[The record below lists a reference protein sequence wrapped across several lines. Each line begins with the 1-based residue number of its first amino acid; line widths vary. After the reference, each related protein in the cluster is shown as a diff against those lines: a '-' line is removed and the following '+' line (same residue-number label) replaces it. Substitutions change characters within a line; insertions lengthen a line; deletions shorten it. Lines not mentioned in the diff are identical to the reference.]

1 MKKNLLAFLLCIVGL
16 HGAYATDFSASY
28 VSETDT
34 AEHITLIQ
42 YLKVDPYNPTEND
55 EIFLRSHLMTNSSYK
70 QQIRFIRDTIL
81 INGSFSI
88 LANSE
93 MKYTVITDSL
103 GKLPAGRYFVEHHVE
118 MLGDMNE
125 VVQEMTKNLQFSV
138 EKFGVQVVDTN
149 LLDTGTVVT
158 PVIPSKP
165 TVYVPTIHEGD
176 NVTEYPHN
184 PAVDEM
190 LSSVKPAQQEFT
202 MTIEGD
208 YLRIKGLLFAR
219 GYDKHY
225 IHCQIIGDS
234 VHLQRFD
241 MDPESTD
248 MLPHYVDIRI
258 PGFTEDYY
266 HVTLAEQNDVPLYK
280 QYMVMS
286 RRVKR
291 EAIQKNSE
299 FSITG
304 TKWYSNINYGN
315 FLSGEYGNTTIC
327 YSIGE
332 DTIYNGEIWKSFHV
346 DGEYYGAI
354 REQDGQLWIYPS
366 KENQFGL
373 RRNVPTLLYDFTLQ
387 VGDVIYT
394 HDFYPGYIKEF
405 SPEEFDEYSLY
416 PITVKDVFEMNGRK
430 VINLEHGI
438 QWIEGIG
445 DIDSPFLSGWRPVA
459 SDGSYANEQLYQ
471 VVCNGQ
477 TIYFNGEF
485 ANSQSTPWMKEGMT
499 WTQNWGY
506 SDTSDGQFRQI
517 MLKEEVRPGTFNFD
531 WTESWYNTPYKKL
544 QEFNGKVYAY
554 DDYYHRFD
562 LCYDFTLQEGDK
574 VNLLASYNFED
585 PTRFSFPILSYDTCI
600 VAKVDSVEIDGTMR
614 KRLTLTG
621 DREDVW
627 VEGIG
632 SLSRVFPID
641 GFDNIAYSV
650 VYNPSRITCLSNNE
664 ESIYLH
670 PNFVDCTTVNNVPS
684 FTKENTHILINAS
697 SLLCTSPNATKLE
710 VYTMDA
716 VKVGEANFANGE
728 AKVKVDKTPATYLY
742 IVTYPNGSRE
752 SGKVMVK

>member
-1 MKKNLLAFLLCIVGL
+1 MKKKLLALLLCIIGM
-16 HGAYATDFSASY
+16 HGAYATDVYSIL
-28 VSETDT
+28 VSEIDT
-34 AEHITLIQ
+34 ME
-42 YLKVDPYNPTEND
+42 YVNP
-55 EIFLRSHLMTNSSYK
+55 K
-70 QQIRFIRDTIL
+70 DTTV
-81 INGSFSI
+81 
-88 LANSE
+88 
-93 MKYTVITDSL
+93 YT
-103 GKLPAGRYFVEHHVE
+103 PP
-118 MLGDMNE
+118 
-125 VVQEMTKNLQFSV
+125 
-138 EKFGVQVVDTN
+138 VDTTYYEPV
-149 LLDTGTVVT
+149 DTGHIVT
-158 PVIPSKP
+158 PVVPSKP
-165 TVYVPTIHEGD
+165 TVYVPTIREGD

-208 YLRIKGLLFAR
+208 YLRIKGTLFAR

-234 VHLQRFD
+234 VHLQRYD

-248 MLPHYVDIRI
+248 MILHNVDIRI
-258 PGFTEDYY
+258 PGFTEEHYR
-266 HVTLAEQNDVPLYK
+266 VTLAEQYDVPLYK

-286 RRVKR
+286 KGVER
-291 EAIQKNSE
+291 EATQKITE

-304 TKWYSNINYGN
+304 TKWYSNSHYENFMFGN
-315 FLSGEYGNTTIC
+315 SKYSNTTVC

-332 DTIYNGEIWKSFHV
+332 DTICNGEVWKSFYV
-346 DGEYYGAI
+346 DEEYFGAI
-354 REQDGQLWIYPS
+354 REQDGQVWYFPN
-366 KENQFGL
+366 ENNHYGL
-373 RRNVPTLLYDFTLQ
+373 KKDVPTLLYDFSLE
-387 VGDVIYT
+387 VGDAIYYSAY
-394 HDFYPGYIKEF
+394 YPGYIKEF
-405 SPEEFDEYSLY
+405 SPEEFDEDFLY
-416 PITVKDVFEMNGRK
+416 PITVKEVYEMHGRK
-430 VINLEHGI
+430 VIEFDDCGI

-445 DIDSPFLSGWRPVA
+445 DIKYPFFSAWNVFPL
-459 SDGSYANEQLYQ
+459 DGTSIDEQLYQ
-471 VVCNGQ
+471 VVTNGQ

-485 ANSQSTPWMKEGMT
+485 ANSQSTPWMKGGMT

-585 PTRFSFPILSYDTCI
+585 PTRFSFPILRYDTCI

-641 GFDNIAYSV
+641 GFDNVAYSV

-670 PNFVDCTTVNNVPS
+670 PGFADCTTPQVDNVPS
-684 FTKENTHILINAS
+684 FTKEYTHIQVNGS
-697 SLLCTSPNATKLE
+697 SLLCTSPTATKLE

-716 VKVGEANFANGE
+716 IKVGESAFANGE
-728 AKVKVDKTPATYLY
+728 AIVKVNKTPAIYLY
-742 IVTYPNGSRE
+742 IVTYPDGHRE
-752 SGKVMVK
+752 SGKVTKATFEPKF

>member
-1 MKKNLLAFLLCIVGL
+1 MKKNLLAILLCIVGL

-234 VHLQRFD
+234 VHLERFD

-258 PGFTEDYY
+258 SGFTEDYY

-286 RRVKR
+286 KKVKR
-291 EAIQKNSE
+291 D
-299 FSITG
+299 F
-304 TKWYSNINYGN
+304 SNIET
-315 FLSGEYGNTTIC
+315 L
-327 YSIGE
+327 
-332 DTIYNGEIWKSFHV
+332 
-346 DGEYYGAI
+346 
-354 REQDGQLWIYPS
+354 S
-366 KENQFGL
+366 KESL
-373 RRNVPTLLYDFTLQ
+373 
-387 VGDVIYT
+387 
-394 HDFYPGYIKEF
+394 HIK
-405 SPEEFDEYSLY
+405 
-416 PITVKDVFEMNGRK
+416 
-430 VINLEHGI
+430 
-438 QWIEGIG
+438 
-445 DIDSPFLSGWRPVA
+445 A
-459 SDGSYANEQLYQ
+459 
-471 VVCNGQ
+471 
-477 TIYFNGEF
+477 
-485 ANSQSTPWMKEGMT
+485 
-499 WTQNWGY
+499 
-506 SDTSDGQFRQI
+506 
-517 MLKEEVRPGTFNFD
+517 
-531 WTESWYNTPYKKL
+531 
-544 QEFNGKVYAY
+544 
-554 DDYYHRFD
+554 
-562 LCYDFTLQEGDK
+562 
-574 VNLLASYNFED
+574 
-585 PTRFSFPILSYDTCI
+585 
-600 VAKVDSVEIDGTMR
+600 
-614 KRLTLTG
+614 
-621 DREDVW
+621 
-627 VEGIG
+627 IG
-632 SLSRVFPID
+632 S
-641 GFDNIAYSV
+641 
-650 VYNPSRITCLSNNE
+650 T
-664 ESIYLH
+664 
-670 PNFVDCTTVNNVPS
+670 
-684 FTKENTHILINAS
+684 
-697 SLLCTSPNATKLE
+697 LLCTSPNATKLE

-716 VKVGEANFANGE
+716 VKLGEANFANGE
-728 AKVKVDKTPATYLY
+728 ATVKVDKIPATYLY

-752 SGKVMVK
+752 SGKAMVK

>member
-1 MKKNLLAFLLCIVGL
+1 MKGTSFK
-16 HGAYATDFSASY
+16 
-28 VSETDT
+28 
-34 AEHITLIQ
+34 ITLMFLTFILLGITVGNAQTYERTFSFEFAKEDITIAKGGEGYYVRPNKIEILWSYLDEDSQKPALPYIIYDILLPDNYKVKSFNHSVENEMWYDGEYTLNVAPQPAPMDEENVNEEVKNSLYPLITYPTDVIYHKEWIQ
-42 YLKVDPYNPTEND
+42 SGYKAARFLINPFTYHANTQKLGMATSVSLNITIEPVDEDEKIEGPKYPESIKSQVYNPEDIDMGTENW
-55 EIFLRSHLMTNSSYK
+55 T
-70 QQIRFIRDTIL
+70 
-81 INGSFSI
+81 
-88 LANSE
+88 
-93 MKYTVITDSL
+93 
-103 GKLPAGRYFVEHHVE
+103 
-118 MLGDMNE
+118 
-125 VVQEMTKNLQFSV
+125 
-138 EKFGVQVVDTN
+138 
-149 LLDTGTVVT
+149 
-158 PVIPSKP
+158 
-165 TVYVPTIHEGD
+165 
-176 NVTEYPHN
+176 
-184 PAVDEM
+184 
-190 LSSVKPAQQEFT
+190 
-202 MTIEGD
+202 
-208 YLRIKGLLFAR
+208 
-219 GYDKHY
+219 
-225 IHCQIIGDS
+225 
-234 VHLQRFD
+234 
-241 MDPESTD
+241 
-248 MLPHYVDIRI
+248 
-258 PGFTEDYY
+258 
-266 HVTLAEQNDVPLYK
+266 
-280 QYMVMS
+280 
-286 RRVKR
+286 
-291 EAIQKNSE
+291 AISNSE

-304 TKWYSNINYGN
+304 TKWYSNVNYGN
-315 FLSGEYGNTTIC
+315 FLSEEYGNTTIC

-373 RRNVPTLLYDFTLQ
+373 RRNVPTLLYDFSLQ

-416 PITVKDVFEMNGRK
+416 PITVKDVYEMHGRK

-445 DIDSPFLSGWRPVA
+445 DIKYPFVSGWRSVA

-562 LCYDFTLQEGDK
+562 LCYDFTLQEGDE

-585 PTRFSFPILSYDTCI
+585 PTRFSLPILRYDTCI

-627 VEGIG
+627 IEGIG

-641 GFDNIAYSV
+641 GFDNVAYSV

-670 PNFVDCTTVNNVPS
+670 PSFADCTTPQVDNVPS
-684 FTKENTHILINAS
+684 FTKEYTHIQLNGS
-697 SLLCTSPNATKLE
+697 TLLCTSPNATKLE

-716 VKVGEANFANGE
+716 VKVSEANFANGV
-728 AKVKVDKTPATYLY
+728 ATVKVDETPATYLY